1 MRFIMS
7 CTDRKETEKRP
18 EADNIKKPGDG
29 FCVWLQIRRNNMA
42 VRKEMVLYYTP
53 EKSADDQKLK
63 GVLVRL
69 GIRIRN
75 ITPEQIQQKVGYLAG
90 LPGFEEETEKE
101 PEACLERAAGQPET
115 PQEESSGA
123 SRIPEKMLVLY
134 GFGERKL
141 NEMLNQFRK
150 AKVPPIALK
159 AVLTEH
165 NCGWSFYELYQEL
178 RQEHEKMTAA
188 AGGDSS
194 GKAGAVESGGA
205 AE

>member
-1 MRFIMS
+1 
-7 CTDRKETEKRP
+7 
-18 EADNIKKPGDG
+18 
-29 FCVWLQIRRNNMA
+29 MA
-42 VRKEMVLYYTP
+42 VRKELVLYYTP

-75 ITPEQIQQKVGYLAG
+75 ITPDQIYQKVGYLAG
-90 LPGFEEETEKE
+90 LPGFEEEPDTESKE
-101 PEACLERAAGQPET
+101 AELKETGRKEAGQKEAG
-115 PQEESSGA
+115 QKEAGQKEAEQQDEGFSGGNVPA
-123 SRIPEKMLVLY
+123 QIPEKVLVLY

-178 RQEHEKMTAA
+178 RQEHEKMNARQEKEYEKM
-188 AGGDSS
+188 S
-194 GKAGAVESGGA
+194 AGAEEASVKEES
-205 AE
+205 

>member
-1 MRFIMS
+1 
-7 CTDRKETEKRP
+7 
-18 EADNIKKPGDG
+18 
-29 FCVWLQIRRNNMA
+29 MA
-42 VRKEMVLYYTP
+42 VRKELVLYYTP

-69 GIRIRN
+69 SIRIQN
-75 ITPEQIQQKVGYLAG
+75 ITPDQIYQKVGYLAG
-90 LPGFEEETEKE
+90 LPGFEEEPDTESKE
-101 PEACLERAAGQPET
+101 AELKETGRKEGGQKEAGQKAAEQ
-115 PQEESSGA
+115 QEEGFSGGNVPA
-123 SRIPEKMLVLY
+123 QIPEKVLVLY

-178 RQEHEKMTAA
+178 RQEHEKMNAA
-188 AGGDSS
+188 DGR
-194 GKAGAVESGGA
+194 GA
-205 AE
+205 AENTDGAADSRD

>member
-1 MRFIMS
+1 
-7 CTDRKETEKRP
+7 
-18 EADNIKKPGDG
+18 
-29 FCVWLQIRRNNMA
+29 MA
-42 VRKEMVLYYTP
+42 VRKELVLYYTP
-53 EKSADDQKLK
+53 EKSTDDQKLK

-75 ITPEQIQQKVGYLAG
+75 ITSDQIYQKVGYLAG
-90 LPGFEEETEKE
+90 LPGFEEEPDTESKE
-101 PEACLERAAGQPET
+101 AELKETGRKEAGQKEAGQKAAEQ
-115 PQEESSGA
+115 QEEGFSGGNVPA
-123 SRIPEKMLVLY
+123 QIPEKVLVLY

-178 RQEHEKMTAA
+178 RQEHEKMNARQEKEYEKM
-188 AGGDSS
+188 S
-194 GKAGAVESGGA
+194 AGAEKAPVKEES
-205 AE
+205 

>member
-1 MRFIMS
+1 
-7 CTDRKETEKRP
+7 
-18 EADNIKKPGDG
+18 
-29 FCVWLQIRRNNMA
+29 MA
-42 VRKEMVLYYTP
+42 VRKELVLYYTP
-53 EKSADDQKLK
+53 EKSTDDQKLK

-75 ITPEQIQQKVGYLAG
+75 ITSDQIYQKVGYLAG
-90 LPGFEEETEKE
+90 LPGFEEEPDTESKE
-101 PEACLERAAGQPET
+101 AELKETGRKEAGQKEAGQKAAEQ
-115 PQEESSGA
+115 QEEGFSGGNVPA
-123 SRIPEKMLVLY
+123 QIPEKVLVLY

-178 RQEHEKMTAA
+178 RQEHEKM
-188 AGGDSS
+188 S
-194 GKAGAVESGGA
+194 AGAEEASVKEES
-205 AE
+205 

>member
-1 MRFIMS
+1 
-7 CTDRKETEKRP
+7 
-18 EADNIKKPGDG
+18 
-29 FCVWLQIRRNNMA
+29 MA
-42 VRKEMVLYYTP
+42 VRKELVLYYTP

-75 ITPEQIQQKVGYLAG
+75 ITPDQIYQKVGYLAG
-90 LPGFEEETEKE
+90 LPGFEEEPDTESKE
-101 PEACLERAAGQPET
+101 AELKETGRKEAGQKEAGQKEAGQKAAEQ
-115 PQEESSGA
+115 QEEGFSGGNVPA
-123 SRIPEKMLVLY
+123 QISEKVLVLH

-178 RQEHEKMTAA
+178 RQEHEKMNARQEKEYEKM
-188 AGGDSS
+188 S
-194 GKAGAVESGGA
+194 AGAEEASVKEES
-205 AE
+205 

>member
-1 MRFIMS
+1 
-7 CTDRKETEKRP
+7 
-18 EADNIKKPGDG
+18 
-29 FCVWLQIRRNNMA
+29 MA
-42 VRKEMVLYYTP
+42 VRKELVLYYTP

-75 ITPEQIQQKVGYLAG
+75 ITPDQIYQKVGYLAG
-90 LPGFEEETEKE
+90 LPGFEEEPDTESKE
-101 PEACLERAAGQPET
+101 AELKETGRKEAELKETGRKEAGQKEAGQKAAAQ
-115 PQEESSGA
+115 QEEGFSGGNVPA
-123 SRIPEKMLVLY
+123 QIPEKVLVLY

-178 RQEHEKMTAA
+178 RQEHEKMNARQEKKYEKM
-188 AGGDSS
+188 S
-194 GKAGAVESGGA
+194 AGAEEASVKEES
-205 AE
+205 

>member
-1 MRFIMS
+1 
-7 CTDRKETEKRP
+7 
-18 EADNIKKPGDG
+18 
-29 FCVWLQIRRNNMA
+29 MA
-42 VRKEMVLYYTP
+42 VRKELVLYYTP

-75 ITPEQIQQKVGYLAG
+75 ITPDQIYQKVGYLAG
-90 LPGFEEETEKE
+90 LPGFEEEPDTESKE
-101 PEACLERAAGQPET
+101 AELKETGRKEAGQKEAGQKEAGRKEAGQKEAGQKAAEQ
-115 PQEESSGA
+115 QEEGFSGGNVPA
-123 SRIPEKMLVLY
+123 QIPEKVLVLH

-178 RQEHEKMTAA
+178 RQEHEKMNARQEKKYEKM
-188 AGGDSS
+188 S
-194 GKAGAVESGGA
+194 AGAEEASVKEES
-205 AE
+205 

>member
-1 MRFIMS
+1 
-7 CTDRKETEKRP
+7 
-18 EADNIKKPGDG
+18 
-29 FCVWLQIRRNNMA
+29 MA
-42 VRKEMVLYYTP
+42 VRKELVLYYTP

-75 ITPEQIQQKVGYLAG
+75 ITPDQIYQKVGYLAG
-90 LPGFEEETEKE
+90 LPGFEEEPDTESKE
-101 PEACLERAAGQPET
+101 AELKETGRKEAGQKEAGQKEAGQKEAEQ
-115 PQEESSGA
+115 QEEGFSGGNVPA
-123 SRIPEKMLVLY
+123 QIPEKVLVLH

-178 RQEHEKMTAA
+178 RQEHEKMNARQEKEYEKM
-188 AGGDSS
+188 S
-194 GKAGAVESGGA
+194 AGAEEASVKEES
-205 AE
+205 

>member
-1 MRFIMS
+1 
-7 CTDRKETEKRP
+7 
-18 EADNIKKPGDG
+18 
-29 FCVWLQIRRNNMA
+29 MA
-42 VRKEMVLYYTP
+42 VRKELVLYYTP

-75 ITPEQIQQKVGYLAG
+75 ITPDQIYQKVGYLAG
-90 LPGFEEETEKE
+90 LPGFEEEPDTESKE
-101 PEACLERAAGQPET
+101 AELKETGRKEAGQKEAGQKAAEQ
-115 PQEESSGA
+115 QEEGFSGVNVPA
-123 SRIPEKMLVLY
+123 QIPEKVLVLY

-150 AKVPPIALK
+150 TKVLPIALK

-178 RQEHEKMTAA
+178 RQEHEKMNARQEKEYEKM
-188 AGGDSS
+188 S
-194 GKAGAVESGGA
+194 AGAEEASVKEES
-205 AE
+205 

>member
-1 MRFIMS
+1 
-7 CTDRKETEKRP
+7 
-18 EADNIKKPGDG
+18 
-29 FCVWLQIRRNNMA
+29 MA
-42 VRKEMVLYYTP
+42 VRKELVLYYTP
-53 EKSADDQKLK
+53 EKSTDDQKLK

-75 ITPEQIQQKVGYLAG
+75 ITSDQIYQKVGYLAG
-90 LPGFEEETEKE
+90 LPGFEEEPDTESKE
-101 PEACLERAAGQPET
+101 AELKETGRKEAGQKEAGQKEAGQKAAEQ
-115 PQEESSGA
+115 QEEGFSGGNVPA
-123 SRIPEKMLVLY
+123 QISEKVLVLH

-178 RQEHEKMTAA
+178 RQEHEKMNACQEKEYEKM
-188 AGGDSS
+188 S
-194 GKAGAVESGGA
+194 AGAEEASVKEES
-205 AE
+205 

>member
-1 MRFIMS
+1 
-7 CTDRKETEKRP
+7 
-18 EADNIKKPGDG
+18 
-29 FCVWLQIRRNNMA
+29 MA
-42 VRKEMVLYYTP
+42 VRKELVLYYTP

-75 ITPEQIQQKVGYLAG
+75 ITPDQIYQKVGYLAG
-90 LPGFEEETEKE
+90 LPGFEEEPDTGSKE
-101 PEACLERAAGQPET
+101 AELKETGRKEAGQKEAGQKAAEQ
-115 PQEESSGA
+115 QEEGFSGGNVPA
-123 SRIPEKMLVLY
+123 QISEKVLVLH

-178 RQEHEKMTAA
+178 RQEHEKMNARQEKEYEKM
-188 AGGDSS
+188 S
-194 GKAGAVESGGA
+194 AGAEEASVKEES
-205 AE
+205 

>member
-1 MRFIMS
+1 
-7 CTDRKETEKRP
+7 
-18 EADNIKKPGDG
+18 
-29 FCVWLQIRRNNMA
+29 MA
-42 VRKEMVLYYTP
+42 VRKELVLYYTP

-75 ITPEQIQQKVGYLAG
+75 VTPEQIHQKVGYLAG
-90 LPGFEEETEKE
+90 LSGFEETPDTEQNEAEKKKAGKKEEGQQEKE
-101 PEACLERAAGQPET
+101 FPGGNAPAQ
-115 PQEESSGA
+115 
-123 SRIPEKMLVLY
+123 IPEKVLVLH

-178 RQEHEKMTAA
+178 RQEHEKMN
-188 AGGDSS
+188 AGGGIS
-194 GKAGAVESGGA
+194 E
-205 AE
+205 

>member
-1 MRFIMS
+1 
-7 CTDRKETEKRP
+7 
-18 EADNIKKPGDG
+18 
-29 FCVWLQIRRNNMA
+29 MA
-42 VRKEMVLYYTP
+42 VRKELVLYYTP

-75 ITPEQIQQKVGYLAG
+75 ITSDQIYQKVGYLAG
-90 LPGFEEETEKE
+90 LPGFEEEPDTESKE
-101 PEACLERAAGQPET
+101 AELKETGRKEAGQKEAGQKAAEQ
-115 PQEESSGA
+115 QEEGFSGGNVPA
-123 SRIPEKMLVLY
+123 QIPEKVLVLY

-150 AKVPPIALK
+150 TKVPPIALK

-178 RQEHEKMTAA
+178 RQEHEKMNAA
-188 AGGDSS
+188 DGR
-194 GKAGAVESGGA
+194 GA
-205 AE
+205 AENTDGAADSRD

>member
-1 MRFIMS
+1 
-7 CTDRKETEKRP
+7 
-18 EADNIKKPGDG
+18 
-29 FCVWLQIRRNNMA
+29 MA
-42 VRKEMVLYYTP
+42 VRKELVLYYTP
-53 EKSADDQKLK
+53 EKSTDDQKLK

-75 ITPEQIQQKVGYLAG
+75 ITSDQIYQKVGYLAG
-90 LPGFEEETEKE
+90 LPGFEEEPDTESKE
-101 PEACLERAAGQPET
+101 AELKETGRKEAGQKEAGQKAAEQ
-115 PQEESSGA
+115 QEEGFSGGNVPA
-123 SRIPEKMLVLY
+123 QISEKVLVLH

-178 RQEHEKMTAA
+178 RQEHEKMNARQEKEYEKM
-188 AGGDSS
+188 S
-194 GKAGAVESGGA
+194 AGAEEASVKEES
-205 AE
+205 

>member
-1 MRFIMS
+1 
-7 CTDRKETEKRP
+7 
-18 EADNIKKPGDG
+18 
-29 FCVWLQIRRNNMA
+29 MA
-42 VRKEMVLYYTP
+42 VRKELVLYYTP

-75 ITPEQIQQKVGYLAG
+75 ITPDQIYQKVGYLAG
-90 LPGFEEETEKE
+90 LPGFEEEPDTESKE
-101 PEACLERAAGQPET
+101 AELKETGRKEAGQKEAGQKAAEQ
-115 PQEESSGA
+115 QEEGFSGGNVPA
-123 SRIPEKMLVLY
+123 QISEKVLVLH

-150 AKVPPIALK
+150 TKVPPIALK

-178 RQEHEKMTAA
+178 RQEHEKMNARQEKEYEKM
-188 AGGDSS
+188 S
-194 GKAGAVESGGA
+194 AGAEEASVKEES
-205 AE
+205 

>member
-1 MRFIMS
+1 
-7 CTDRKETEKRP
+7 
-18 EADNIKKPGDG
+18 
-29 FCVWLQIRRNNMA
+29 MA

-75 ITPEQIQQKVGYLAG
+75 IAPEQIHQKVGYLAG
-90 LPGFEEETEKE
+90 LPGFEEEAEKE
-101 PEACLERAAGQPET
+101 PEARQEGEAGQPE
-115 PQEESSGA
+115 PHPEENSA
-123 SRIPEKMLVLY
+123 AARIPEKMLVLH

-178 RQEHEKMTAA
+178 CQEHEKMNAA

-194 GKAGAVESGGA
+194 DKTGTGESGSA

>member
-1 MRFIMS
+1 
-7 CTDRKETEKRP
+7 
-18 EADNIKKPGDG
+18 
-29 FCVWLQIRRNNMA
+29 MA
-42 VRKEMVLYYTP
+42 VRKELVLYYTP
-53 EKSADDQKLK
+53 EKSTDDQKLK

-75 ITPEQIQQKVGYLAG
+75 ITPDQIYQKVGYLAG
-90 LPGFEEETEKE
+90 LPGFEEEPDTGSKE
-101 PEACLERAAGQPET
+101 AELKETGRKEAGQKEAGQKEAGQKAAEQ
-115 PQEESSGA
+115 QEEGFSGGNVPA
-123 SRIPEKMLVLY
+123 QISEKVLVLH

-178 RQEHEKMTAA
+178 RQEHEKMNARQEKEYEKM
-188 AGGDSS
+188 S
-194 GKAGAVESGGA
+194 AGAEEASVKEES
-205 AE
+205 

>member
-1 MRFIMS
+1 
-7 CTDRKETEKRP
+7 
-18 EADNIKKPGDG
+18 
-29 FCVWLQIRRNNMA
+29 MA
-42 VRKEMVLYYTP
+42 VRKELVLYYTP

-75 ITPEQIQQKVGYLAG
+75 ITPDQIYQKVGYLAG
-90 LPGFEEETEKE
+90 LPGFEEEPDTESKE
-101 PEACLERAAGQPET
+101 AELKETGRKEGGQKEAGQKAAEQ
-115 PQEESSGA
+115 QEEGFSGGNVPA
-123 SRIPEKMLVLY
+123 QISEKVLVLH

-178 RQEHEKMTAA
+178 RQEHEKMNARQEKEYEKM
-188 AGGDSS
+188 S
-194 GKAGAVESGGA
+194 AGAEEASVKEES
-205 AE
+205 

>member
-1 MRFIMS
+1 MAYS
-7 CTDRKETEKRP
+7 RKVMCK
-18 EADNIKKPGDG
+18 
-29 FCVWLQIRRNNMA
+29 
-42 VRKEMVLYYTP
+42 VLVFYYTP
-53 EKSADDQKLK
+53 KQPTDDQKLK

-75 ITPEQIQQKVGYLAG
+75 ITPDQIYQKVGYLAG
-90 LPGFEEETEKE
+90 LPGFEEEPDTESKE
-101 PEACLERAAGQPET
+101 AELKETGRKEAGQKEAGQKAAEQ
-115 PQEESSGA
+115 QEEGFSGGNVPA
-123 SRIPEKMLVLY
+123 QIPEKVLVLH

-178 RQEHEKMTAA
+178 RQEHEKMNARQEKEYEKM
-188 AGGDSS
+188 S
-194 GKAGAVESGGA
+194 AGAEEASVKEES
-205 AE
+205 

>member
-1 MRFIMS
+1 
-7 CTDRKETEKRP
+7 
-18 EADNIKKPGDG
+18 
-29 FCVWLQIRRNNMA
+29 MA
-42 VRKEMVLYYTP
+42 VRKELVLYYTP

-75 ITPEQIQQKVGYLAG
+75 ITSDQIYQKVGYLAG
-90 LPGFEEETEKE
+90 LPGFEEEPDTESKE
-101 PEACLERAAGQPET
+101 AELKETGRKEAGQKEAGQKAAEQ
-115 PQEESSGA
+115 QEEGFSGGNVPA
-123 SRIPEKMLVLY
+123 QIPEKVLVLH

-178 RQEHEKMTAA
+178 RQEHEKM
-188 AGGDSS
+188 S
-194 GKAGAVESGGA
+194 AGAEEASVKEES
-205 AE
+205 

>member
-29 FCVWLQIRRNNMA
+29 SCVWLQIRRNDMA

-101 PEACLERAAGQPET
+101 PEVRRDSRRHLRKKATALPGYRRKCWCFTGLG
-115 PQEESSGA
+115 SG
-123 SRIPEKMLVLY
+123 S
-134 GFGERKL
+134 
-141 NEMLNQFRK
+141 
-150 AKVPPIALK
+150 
-159 AVLTEH
+159 
-165 NCGWSFYELYQEL
+165 
-178 RQEHEKMTAA
+178 
-188 AGGDSS
+188 
-194 GKAGAVESGGA
+194 
-205 AE
+205 

>member
-1 MRFIMS
+1 
-7 CTDRKETEKRP
+7 
-18 EADNIKKPGDG
+18 
-29 FCVWLQIRRNNMA
+29 MA
-42 VRKEMVLYYTP
+42 VRKELVLYYTP

-75 ITPEQIQQKVGYLAG
+75 ITPDQIYQKVGYLAG
-90 LPGFEEETEKE
+90 LPGFEEEPDTGSKE
-101 PEACLERAAGQPET
+101 AELKETGRKEAGQKEAGQKAAEQ
-115 PQEESSGA
+115 QEEGFSGGNVPA
-123 SRIPEKMLVLY
+123 QIPEKVLVLY

-178 RQEHEKMTAA
+178 RQEHEKMNARQEKEYEKM
-188 AGGDSS
+188 S
-194 GKAGAVESGGA
+194 AGAEKAPVKEES
-205 AE
+205 